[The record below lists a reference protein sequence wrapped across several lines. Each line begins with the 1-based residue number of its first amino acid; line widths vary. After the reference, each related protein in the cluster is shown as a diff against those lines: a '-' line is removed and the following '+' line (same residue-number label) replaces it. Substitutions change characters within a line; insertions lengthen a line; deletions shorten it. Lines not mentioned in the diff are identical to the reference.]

1 MLLENYEILLRKI
14 TKNTTFKIP
23 LFMFTLTTFT
33 LIFKKKKNKWKIA
46 TNTILPFFMFTLTTF
61 TLTFNEG

>member
-33 LIFKKKKNKWKIA
+33 LIFNEGQKTFIILRFTLIKKKNY
-46 TNTILPFFMFTLTTF
+46 
-61 TLTFNEG
+61 G